1 MADLI
6 KKGALFL
13 MSQKCYDNY
22 VLEHNFLDGK
32 LSRIQLHRQRQQL
45 LINLFLMGSF
55 FIACSAMLQGAV
67 EQRSWHR
74 NYCRFGA
81 G

>member
-32 LSRIQLHRQRQQL
+32 YHV
-45 LINLFLMGSF
+45 N
-55 FIACSAMLQGAV
+55 
-67 EQRSWHR
+67 
-74 NYCRFGA
+74 
-81 G
+81 